1 MQDTYDPFS
10 YLLNEIRAYD
20 AGLRE
25 DWEPYQRDHYLEVLL
40 IEEAQEIAWG
50 RRHITVLHGPI
61 VDDVEAELL
70 DELFA
75 MWEEI
80 AEVVDWARIGG
91 VPDDHMT
98 ITVAGP
104 RSEEALALAADTALK
119 VRARHWTIVETA
131 IPGSARST
139 PSP

>member
-10 YLLNEIRAYD
+10 YLLNEIRAHD

-25 DWEPYQRDHYLEVLL
+25 GWDAYQREHYLEVLL

-50 RRHITVLHGPI
+50 RRHLTVVHGAG

-75 MWEEI
+75 AWEYL
-80 AEVVDWARIGG
+80 AEQAEWGRIGG
-91 VPDDHMT
+91 VLDRHLT
-98 ITVAGP
+98 LTVSGAGADP
-104 RSEEALALAADTALK
+104 LICSAADLASHCNPGPWKIAALA
-119 VRARHWTIVETA
+119 VPPW
-131 IPGSARST
+131 P
-139 PSP
+139 